1 DRKAETPYQRIER
14 PAQTDINGEK
24 IVIETPDK
32 ANAFYFAGQP
42 LAIKDTEPD
51 FAPMEVA
58 NFLFGG
64 GSLSS
69 RLGNRVRQKDGL
81 SYGVAS
87 RFTADA
93 LDLNGRFMMFAICNP
108 VNVEKVDK
116 AIAEELDKMLKE
128 GAGDKEVEEAKKAY
142 LAEQKVGRSK
152 DSDLAGELQENLF
165 AGR

>member
-1 DRKAETPYQRIER
+1 
-14 PAQTDINGEK
+14 
-24 IVIETPDK
+24 
-32 ANAFYFAGQP
+32 
-42 LAIKDTEPD
+42 
-51 FAPMEVA
+51 
-58 NFLFGG
+58 
-64 GSLSS
+64 
-69 RLGNRVRQKDGL
+69 VRQKDGL

-108 VNVEKVDK
+108 ANVEKVDK

-152 DSDLAGELQENLF
+152 DSELASELQENLF
-165 AGR
+165 AGRTFAFQADLEKRIASLSTSEVNDAFRKYIAAKKLVIVHAGDFKAKGGSEK